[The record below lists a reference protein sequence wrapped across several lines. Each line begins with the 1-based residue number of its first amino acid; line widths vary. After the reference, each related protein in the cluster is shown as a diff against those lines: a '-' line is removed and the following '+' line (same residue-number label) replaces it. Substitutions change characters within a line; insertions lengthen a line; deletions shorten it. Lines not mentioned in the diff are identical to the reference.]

1 MIFLHLFTIFNIIN
15 KLVYKYRESIYI
27 TMKYT
32 ISASYISTITGDNI
46 YQKKRDFLITF
57 WKKNDLEDFKT
68 YCEISKFKIQNDF
81 EKIKDISKKHNINVQ
96 SELTKCLNTKNI
108 TDLTQNKTEILNKVK
123 DLSEKDKKIIQESIL
138 NVSHT
143 NFGIKNEND
152 ALKIYQEYTK
162 TNIMKDDKYKIKNI
176 YSCPDYDILIGGKID
191 GINIDD
197 GSIVEIKNRM
207 KKLFNTL
214 RSYEKVQLMCYLYI
228 FNAKKG
234 FLVEALK
241 NKTGTNIGIIECTYD
256 NEYMQTIIVDL
267 KNFITFYRS
276 FINNHKMKLDLLQNE
291 DEINFD

>member
-1 MIFLHLFTIFNIIN
+1 
-15 KLVYKYRESIYI
+15 
-27 TMKYT
+27 MKYT

-57 WKKNDLEDFKT
+57 WKKNDIEDFKT

-108 TDLTQNKTEILNKVK
+108 TDLTQHKTEILDKVK

-152 ALKIYQEYTK
+152 ALKIYQEHTK

-228 FNAKKG
+228 FGAAKG

-276 FINNHKMKLDLLQNE
+276 FMNNHKMKLNLLQTE
-291 DEINFD
+291 DEIHFE